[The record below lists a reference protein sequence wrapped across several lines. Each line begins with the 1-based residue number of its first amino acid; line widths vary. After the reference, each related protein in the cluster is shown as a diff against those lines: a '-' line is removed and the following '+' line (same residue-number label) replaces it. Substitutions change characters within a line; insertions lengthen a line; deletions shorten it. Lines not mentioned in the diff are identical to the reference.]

1 MQSHTQYK
9 LLKIRLLNRDP
20 IVSFHKFVKFNNQ
33 MFFALAKVLLNAITR
48 GHRGSETIL
57 VDL

>member
-1 MQSHTQYK
+1 M
-9 LLKIRLLNRDP
+9 
-20 IVSFHKFVKFNNQ
+20 SFHKFVKFNNQ
-33 MFFALAKVLLNAITR
+33 MFFAQAKVLLNAITR